1 MVWKIEFTKSADK
14 EFSKL
19 TKDVKKAIYQYLIKN
34 VSISPR
40 NHGLQLK
47 SVGIIKL
54 WRYRVRDYRLIC
66 QIKDHEVTVL
76 VIKIGKRDAVY
87 KNLD

>member
-1 MVWKIEFTKSADK
+1 MQQKRIKLPVKIYLQMS
-14 EFSKL
+14 S
-19 TKDVKKAIYQYLIKN
+19 KKAIYQYLIKN

>member
-19 TKDVKKAIYQYLIKN
+19 TKDIKKDIYQYLIKN

-47 SVGIIKL
+47 NVGIIKL

-66 QIKDHEVTVL
+66 QIKDQEVTVL

-87 KNLD
+87 KNLN